1 MKKHINTEQLESIFE
16 KELIQ
21 ELFQFGD
28 VKYFSAG
35 DVIMDYGKYVRM
47 MPIILSGTV
56 KVFRK
61 DENGREILLYYLSD
75 NESCSMAYSCCISA
89 KKSEVKAVAEDDG
102 KYLVIPFVKL
112 NDWLCKYEGWRT
124 YIFNS
129 FNERFTELLNSIDIM
144 AFGNMD
150 TRIKQYL
157 MEKYE
162 RSGSTSIKVSHYKI
176 AEELATTRVVISRI
190 LKNYENDKKLI
201 LYRNEIKLLNGF
213 FD

>member
-61 DENGREILLYYLSD
+61 DDNGREILLYYLSD

>member
-47 MPIILSGTV
+47 MPIILTGTV

-61 DENGREILLYYLSD
+61 DDNGREILLYYLSD

-89 KKSEVKAVAEDDG
+89 KKSEIKAVAEDDG

-112 NDWLCKYEGWRT
+112 NDWLCRYEGWRT
-124 YIFNS
+124 YVFNS

-157 MEKYE
+157 LEKYE